1 MQKQQRV
8 RTTIPGRFYDRCG
21 DELTQLPDSQ
31 CKHIL
36 LAYVQI
42 MWDQGFKDFGTI
54 YYHLV
59 LPFINAEDLKKKK
72 VKG

>member
-1 MQKQQRV
+1 
-8 RTTIPGRFYDRCG
+8 
-21 DELTQLPDSQ
+21 
-31 CKHIL
+31 
-36 LAYVQI
+36 